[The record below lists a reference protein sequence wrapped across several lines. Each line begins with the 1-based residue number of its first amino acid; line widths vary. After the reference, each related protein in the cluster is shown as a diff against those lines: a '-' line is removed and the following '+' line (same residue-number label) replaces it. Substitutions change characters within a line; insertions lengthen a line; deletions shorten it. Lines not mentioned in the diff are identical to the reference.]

1 MRAAGTGTDHFPAW
15 LTGAGRIIN
24 VNAGRQV
31 CQGGTKFDDGVNI
44 ANPQPPTHQ
53 WHQRRRG
60 PGLLERRQD
69 RVGETLE
76 GREGTGHENHRKP
89 TRLGPAGLA
98 PPHQNPPGIFPVQH
112 WPGSIKHQA
121 GKMASFFLLFFS
133 QKIEPLLNRA
143 KDKDPKGEKKIE
155 RKKERTR
162 PVL

>member
-44 ANPQPPTHQ
+44 ANPQRTCGTSAAAVPACLSVAKTVSAKRWKGEKAPGTRTTENRLALGRPA
-53 WHQRRRG
+53 WHHRTRTR
-60 PGLLERRQD
+60 PASFRCSTGLE
-69 RVGETLE
+69 E
-76 GREGTGHENHRKP
+76 
-89 TRLGPAGLA
+89 
-98 PPHQNPPGIFPVQH
+98 
-112 WPGSIKHQA
+112 SIKQGRWH
-121 GKMASFFLLFFS
+121 LFFFP
-133 QKIEPLLNRA
+133 QKVEPLLNRA